1 MNIKILTATALAA
14 VLGLTSCS
22 KDAKLADDLAG
33 TWKSAPTAMMP
44 DDDDHHA
51 KELGEMQCTP
61 TFTFERTDVKNGGKR

>member
-44 DDDDHHA
+44 DDDDHQRIRRDAVH
-51 KELGEMQCTP
+51 TH
-61 TFTFERTDVKNGGKR
+61 FHF